1 MIYIAEGTTPGGVC
15 RSGFLLGGWGDA
27 ELLGIDMTFPIWELA
42 HSKSSIYLIRECSM
56 RL

>member
-1 MIYIAEGTTPGGVC
+1 MMYIAEGTTPGGVC

-27 ELLGIDMTFPIWELA
+27 ELLGINVTFPIRESVHL
-42 HSKSSIYLIRECSM
+42 KSSIYLVQECSM